1 MTKNSATKNL
11 KTGVAVLLASAV
23 TGCASLTGAGA
34 PVAPLPVP
42 SESRA
47 FSVDDEPL
55 STELAAQ
62 LEELATPEASPVI
75 VKGTDRMFNPPRVG
89 AWVDPSGAAVTL
101 RFEQAPVTDVVHAVL
116 GDILGVPYVIN
127 QPVSGSMTIH
137 TTAPLARDQVLPVFE
152 AMLQAN
158 GLAMAVDQAGV
169 YHVGRPETL
178 RGVSPSL
185 GNLGGILPAGQN
197 LLIVPLQYVGAA
209 EMADILRPLTPPESF
224 VRVDA
229 FRNLLILA
237 GSRSRLDGLMELV
250 RTFDVDVLK
259 GMSVA
264 LFPLQHASVKE
275 VEAALGA
282 MMGAAGGRSAS
293 APTGEAEGRSDRV
306 ATLDVPGPL
315 AGVVRVVA
323 IERLNALLVITP
335 RSHYLEQAREWIER
349 FDQPRTDD
357 EPQLFVYP
365 VQNGTAAHLS
375 KLLTAL
381 FGGDASGAAARRA
394 DAGVAPG
401 LAPASVGAAPAGAS
415 RTSTGTEGAPDPTQV
430 KLGTDVRVVAD
441 EFNNALLVHA
451 PRSEYKKIETAL
463 RRLDLAPM
471 QVLIEASILEVT
483 LTDELQYGLQW
494 FFHGGI
500 GSDKRGTGI
509 WNPNQSGGIGPS
521 QPGFS
526 YTITDSVGQVR
537 LVLNALAQRSLLNV
551 ISSPSLMVLDNHSAT
566 IQVGDQQPVRT
577 ATTVTEGGVTTS
589 SIQFK
594 DTGVQLNVTP
604 SVNAGGLVT
613 MAISQAVTDVGE
625 IDAATGQRTFL
636 QREINSRVAVRSGET
651 VVLGGLIRDNTT
663 RGKQGVP
670 ILQDIPV
677 LGNLFS
683 TTSKA
688 GTRTELIVL
697 ITPRALQN
705 DDDLRAAST
714 EIRRRMSATLSAL
727 PGWTVEGPVRTR
739 PPVDTEAVRRA
750 ADVKESPTTTN
761 GATLDD

>member
-1 MTKNSATKNL
+1 M
-11 KTGVAVLLASAV
+11 VASAV
-23 TGCASLTGAGA
+23 TGCASLTGAKA
-34 PVAPLPVP
+34 PVPPLTAP

-47 FSVDDEPL
+47 FTAGSG
-55 STELAAQ
+55 LAAPGRAVQ
-62 LEELATPEASPVI
+62 LEEVGAPEASPVI
-75 VKGTDRMFNPPRVG
+75 VKGSDTMFAPPRADV
-89 AWVDPSGAAVTL
+89 WVEPSGAAVTL

-116 GDILGVPYVIN
+116 GDVLGVPYVIN

-137 TTAPLARDQVLPVFE
+137 TAAPLARDQVLPVFE

-158 GLAMAVDQAGV
+158 GLAVAVDQAGV

-178 RGVSPSL
+178 RGIAPSL
-185 GNLGGILPAGQN
+185 GNLGGVLPAGQN

-229 FRNLLILA
+229 FRNLLVLA
-237 GSRSRLDGLMELV
+237 GNRSRLDGLMELV

-282 MMGAAGGRSAS
+282 MMGAANGRSAS
-293 APTGEAEGRSDRV
+293 APAGEAEGRSDRV
-306 ATLDVPGPL
+306 ATLDLAGPL

-365 VQNGTAAHLS
+365 VQNGTAAHLA

-381 FGGDASGAAARRA
+381 FGGDGGGAAARRA
-394 DAGVAPG
+394 DSGVAPG
-401 LAPASVGAAPAGAS
+401 LSPASVGTAAGGVPQASAGSGGAQEPAQIRLGA
-415 RTSTGTEGAPDPTQV
+415 DI
-430 KLGTDVRVVAD
+430 RVVAD
-441 EFNNALLVHA
+441 DFNNALLVYA
-451 PRSEYKKIETAL
+451 PRSEYSKIEAAL
-463 RRLDLAPM
+463 RRLDLAPT

-494 FFHGGI
+494 FFHGGV

-509 WNPNQSGGIGPS
+509 WNANESGGIGAS

-526 YTITDSVGQVR
+526 YAVTDSVGQVR

-566 IQVGDQQPVRT
+566 IQVGDQQPVRA
-577 ATTVTEGGVTTS
+577 ATTVTEGGVTTN

-594 DTGVQLNVTP
+594 DTGVQLDVTP

-613 MAISQAVTDVGE
+613 MDISQAVTDVGE

-663 RGKQGVP
+663 RGKQGLP
-670 ILQDIPV
+670 MLQDIPV
-677 LGNLFS
+677 LGHLFS
-683 TTSKA
+683 TTSKV

-714 EIRRRMSATLSAL
+714 EIRQRMSATLGVL
-727 PGWTVEGPVRTR
+727 PGWAVDGPVRSRGTA
-739 PPVDTEAVRRA
+739 PGEAGY
-750 ADVKESPTTTN
+750 S
-761 GATLDD
+761 GATATAIPLAPGTGTQAPAAR